1 MMKRRRCANRL
12 AGWSVLA
19 GIVLACWLA
28 GPAALADGPDA
39 KAPAKPDVPASTGAG
54 QTATSKPT
62 SMPTSMPA
70 VIDRGAASPK
80 ALLESMA
87 KILGEEGNAE
97 EWLGFQS
104 PANREL
110 VKTQLEMTSQLEAK
124 AKKVAELVRA
134 KFGKMEANMVKSMG
148 VFHTGG
154 ELVLRYQISQ
164 IAKNGKVDW
173 DKVKITENGDKAQA
187 AIADIRA
194 TILLAK
200 VDGKWYLGEGDGQET
215 MAKDA
220 EGMKEMIGTLM
231 KVLDQ
236 LEQKVKSG
244 QITKAN
250 FIQEYSKLI
259 NDSMAP
265 SPK

>member
-1 MMKRRRCANRL
+1 
-12 AGWSVLA
+12 VL
-19 GIVLACWLA
+19 GCWLGGSAA
-28 GPAALADGPDA
+28 GADGPEA
-39 KAPAKPDVPASTGAG
+39 QAPAKPDPSATTGPA

-62 SMPTSMPA
+62 SMPALT
-70 VIDRGAASPK
+70 DRGAATPK

-87 KILGEEGNAE
+87 GVLGEEGKAE
-97 EWLGFQS
+97 DWLGFQS

-124 AKKVAELVRA
+124 AKKVADLVGA
-134 KFGKMEANMVKSMG
+134 KFGRMEAGMVKSMG

-154 ELVLRYQISQ
+154 ELVLRYQVSQ

-187 AIADIRA
+187 AIAGLGA
-194 TILLAK
+194 TIPLVK
-200 VDGKWYLGEGDGQET
+200 VEGKWYLGEGEGQET

-220 EGMKEMIGTLM
+220 EGMKEMIGNLM

-265 SPK
+265 GPK